1 MFVHKICSWAVG
13 GTIAVYG
20 AASPL
25 ARAEMRSANAS
36 VNPFTA
42 SLQIAAGE
50 AARMTGQF
58 LDLQASVAP
67 LFAGRTVPEIAD
79 QLQEVLQLDATVP
92 GQRLDTQAV
101 AHELE
106 VGREIALG
114 FSAKQIRL
122 ITGSAGNLR
131 DDDLVVIVLASDPA
145 KRTVSVRGAT
155 MRNTRIYP

>member
-1 MFVHKICSWAVG
+1 
-13 GTIAVYG
+13 
-20 AASPL
+20 
-25 ARAEMRSANAS
+25 
-36 VNPFTA
+36 
-42 SLQIAAGE
+42 
-50 AARMTGQF
+50 MTGQF